1 MKDFFLIDSSKYV
14 QVGFLLTYTRYFI
27 IYHYQ
32 VERLESERSRL
43 KSQIEA
49 ERQRA
54 DKASH
59 KLANHQ
65 KADRKGTLVV
75 KCEIET
81 QHSQSEEKV
90 TQLQQELDKVSYW
103 DFNCAELFIFN
114 MVLMSLSVLSLNNS
128 VIMQFILHGR

>member
-1 MKDFFLIDSSKYV
+1 MIWP
-14 QVGFLLTYTRYFI
+14 VGFLLTYTLCYI

-81 QHSQSEEKV
+81 QHSQSEVKV

-103 DFNCAELFIFN
+103 DFNYAELFIFN